1 MTIRSLAA
9 MCMSQMLS
17 QTHCVNRG
25 RARFALRNG
34 KTDVSIIA
42 SEPPAIGT
50 AEPVDSARSAI
61 IPAAVFIIVEIILVA
76 EAISVIL
83 LKEIDLR
90 NPAATPIAI
99 LLSMALLAN
108 LGIVCSMAAASAA
121 NSIRRPEYWEPAW
134 SAVVELPPSVSR
146 SAAQPDA
153 THSAPSGPAMP
164 ASG

>member
-1 MTIRSLAA
+1 
-9 MCMSQMLS
+9 MSQLLS
-17 QTHCVNRG
+17 QTHRVNRG
-25 RARFALRNG
+25 RGRPALGNG

-42 SEPPAIGT
+42 SEPPAVGT
-50 AEPVDSARSAI
+50 AGPIDSARSAL

-99 LLSMALLAN
+99 LLSLALLAN

-121 NSIRRPEYWEPAW
+121 NSIRKPEYWEPSW
-134 SAVVELPPSVSR
+134 SVVVESPPSMPG
-146 SAAQPDA
+146 SAAQPAA
-153 THSAPSGPAMP
+153 THCAPPWPVMDRDAR
-164 ASG
+164 

>member
-1 MTIRSLAA
+1 M
-9 MCMSQMLS
+9 
-17 QTHCVNRG
+17 
-25 RARFALRNG
+25 
-34 KTDVSIIA
+34 SIIA
-42 SEPPAIGT
+42 SEPPVIGT
-50 AEPVDSARSAI
+50 AEPVDIARSAI
-61 IPAAVFIIVEIILVA
+61 IPTAVFIIVEIILVA

-121 NSIRRPEYWEPAW
+121 NSIRKPKYWEPSW
-134 SAVVELPPSVSR
+134 SVVVESPPPMPG
-146 SAAQPDA
+146 SAAQPAA
-153 THSAPSGPAMP
+153 THSAPLWPALP

>member
-1 MTIRSLAA
+1 M
-9 MCMSQMLS
+9 
-17 QTHCVNRG
+17 
-25 RARFALRNG
+25 G
-34 KTDVSIIA
+34 KTDVSIIT

-108 LGIVCSMAAASAA
+108 LGIVCSMAAASVA
-121 NSIRRPEYWEPAW
+121 NSIRKPEYGEPAW
-134 SAVVELPPSVSR
+134 SVVIKLPPSVSG
-146 SAAQPDA
+146 SAAQPAA
-153 THSAPSGPAMP
+153 THSAPPWPAMP

>member
-1 MTIRSLAA
+1 
-9 MCMSQMLS
+9 MSQLLS
-17 QTHCVNRG
+17 QTHRANRG
-25 RARFALRNG
+25 RARSALGNG

-42 SEPPAIGT
+42 SEPPAVGT
-50 AEPVDSARSAI
+50 AGPIDSARSAL
-61 IPAAVFIIVEIILVA
+61 IPAAVFIVVEIILVA

-121 NSIRRPEYWEPAW
+121 NSIRKPNTGNPHGRW
-134 SAVVELPPSVSR
+134 LLNQRHQCRDLRLNPPR
-146 SAAQPDA
+146 RIPPR
-153 THSAPSGPAMP
+153 HGPSWTAMP